1 MRIRPDIVIF
11 TVLVLGAAFAVWT
24 QLEPRPEVTAIPKIG
39 TQVPDFTLRD
49 IGNRERKLS
58 ELAAGKKATV
68 LYFWSVDCPCVDAL
82 EVRLKKVIEKY
93 EPLGVEFVGVDSHPD
108 DTREQVL
115 EKMGRIRATG
125 YRMLLDPTQDVA
137 KLAGARTATELVVLD
152 PDRRIRYRGS
162 FDDDFIK
169 PKVEYLGPAIEA
181 VLAGRSPTVP
191 ESNPYG
197 CPFPGFEGLCAFD

>member
-1 MRIRPDIVIF
+1 VIF

-24 QLEPRPEVTAIPKIG
+24 QLEPRPAVTAIPKIG
-39 TQVPDFTLRD
+39 TQVADFTLRD

-115 EKMGRIRATG
+115 DKMGRIRATG

-137 KLAGARTATELVVLD
+137 KLAGVRTATELVVLD

-191 ESNPYG
+191 ESKPYG
-197 CPFPGFEGLCAFD
+197 CPFPGFEGLCDFD